1 MHTQAEQSIAEHV
14 HCVWYLMCSKT
25 GWRMVSVK
33 GQITG
38 IFSFL
43 GHYVSVTYSGEAD
56 SVCTYRKGVL
66 CPNKTL
72 FTQRGGRLR
81 VPQVVVGWPLLYLAC
96 LQGGLFIG
104 TAGIQRGPW

>member
-1 MHTQAEQSIAEHV
+1 MHTQAEQSVAEHV

-25 GWRMVSVK
+25 GLANGSVK

-43 GHYVSVTYSGEAD
+43 GHYVSVTYSVEANG
-56 SVCTYRKGVL
+56 VCMYSKGVL
-66 CPNKTL
+66 CSNKTL

-81 VPQVVVGWPLLYLAC
+81 VPQVV
-96 LQGGLFIG
+96 
-104 TAGIQRGPW
+104 AG